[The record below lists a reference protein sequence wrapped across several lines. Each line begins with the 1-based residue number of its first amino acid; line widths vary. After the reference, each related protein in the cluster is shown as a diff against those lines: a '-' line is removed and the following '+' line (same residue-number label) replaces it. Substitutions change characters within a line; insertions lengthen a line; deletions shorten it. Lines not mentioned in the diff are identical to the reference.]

1 MLPHATWPALAAGN
15 SVDDIH
21 QLCDY
26 AHRYGVR
33 VYVTVN
39 TLIYED
45 EIDKAYQLMKQLA
58 EAKVDALLVQDMA
71 AIELVARV
79 RRELGY
85 APALHASTQCDTRSA
100 GKVRWLQQQGFSRAV
115 LARELSLDEIPWRA
129 LCELFRCLLRLAA
142 LLRPFGQPGRLC
154 SVLPYEV

>member
-1 MLPHATWPALAAGN
+1 MVLDAVYIGASDFGSRVAAGN

-45 EIDKAYQLMKQLA
+45 EIDKAYQA
-58 EAKVDALLVQDMA
+58 HEAV
-71 AIELVARV
+71 
-79 RRELGY
+79 G
-85 APALHASTQCDTRSA
+85 
-100 GKVRWLQQQGFSRAV
+100 
-115 LARELSLDEIPWRA
+115 
-129 LCELFRCLLRLAA
+129 
-142 LLRPFGQPGRLC
+142 
-154 SVLPYEV
+154 

>member
-1 MLPHATWPALAAGN
+1 MPSISVRRTSHARVAAGN

-45 EIDKAYQLMKQLA
+45 EIDKAYQ
-58 EAKVDALLVQDMA
+58 V
-71 AIELVARV
+71 
-79 RRELGY
+79 
-85 APALHASTQCDTRSA
+85 S
-100 GKVRWLQQQGFSRAV
+100 
-115 LARELSLDEIPWRA
+115 
-129 LCELFRCLLRLAA
+129 
-142 LLRPFGQPGRLC
+142 
-154 SVLPYEV
+154 